1 VRTTNG
7 LHTLRT
13 ALALMCLLFVASC
26 ASRQEPPPP
35 APQVAPAPPP
45 PHASR
50 KSTTKQVKAS
60 YMGTEPAGRP
70 TASGEAYDPNDLTAA
85 SRTLPLGSTV
95 LVTNPSNGR
104 SVKVRINDRGPYV
117 RGRSIDLSKRAAEE
131 IGLTEKG
138 VGRVKITRVDSKPA
152 RRETPKSSAT
162 PASKPNEPSGSETP
176 PLAPG
181 VSAISA
187 LAGAVSDRSTSA
199 PNP

>member
-1 VRTTNG
+1 
-7 LHTLRT
+7 
-13 ALALMCLLFVASC
+13 
-26 ASRQEPPPP
+26 
-35 APQVAPAPPP
+35 
-45 PHASR
+45 
-50 KSTTKQVKAS
+50 
-60 YMGTEPAGRP
+60 MGTEPAGRP